1 MLDIIF
7 IVIGV
12 IIINTTNIIVCT
24 KLSLYIIN
32 LSPNNITIE
41 KNNTV
46 INVNSIFLW
55 LLNGILT
62 LYKITKPVN
71 PVNIADILD
80 TWLWGIFI
88 LYDINATHNIF
99 ITIVKAPDSD
109 LFIIFLKNPFF
120 ILLLLDS
127 SAKKNEGIPIVNA
140 LIRVNCIGTNG

>member
-7 IVIGV
+7 IVKGV
-12 IIINTTNIIVCT
+12 IIINTANIIVCT

-99 ITIVKAPDSD
+99 ITIVNAPDSD
-109 LFIIFLKNPFF
+109 LIIIFLKKF
-120 ILLLLDS
+120 
-127 SAKKNEGIPIVNA
+127 
-140 LIRVNCIGTNG
+140 LIFV

>member
-12 IIINTTNIIVCT
+12 IIINTANIIVCT

-41 KNNTV
+41 KNNIV

-80 TWLWGIFI
+80 TWLWGICI

-99 ITIVKAPDSD
+99 ITIVNAPDSD

-120 ILLLLDS
+120 ILL
-127 SAKKNEGIPIVNA
+127 I
-140 LIRVNCIGTNG
+140 T

>member
-12 IIINTTNIIVCT
+12 IIINTANIIVCT

-32 LSPNNITIE
+32 LSPNNITIK

-99 ITIVKAPDSD
+99 ITIVNAPDSD

-120 ILLLLDS
+120 ILLLW
-127 SAKKNEGIPIVNA
+127 
-140 LIRVNCIGTNG
+140 

>member
-12 IIINTTNIIVCT
+12 IIINTANIIVCT

-41 KNNTV
+41 KNTTV

-80 TWLWGIFI
+80 TWIWGIFI

-99 ITIVKAPDSD
+99 ITIVNAADSYI
-109 LFIIFLKNPFF
+109 FIIFIKNHFF
-120 ILLLLDS
+120 NLLLLY
-127 SAKKNEGIPIVNA
+127 
-140 LIRVNCIGTNG
+140 